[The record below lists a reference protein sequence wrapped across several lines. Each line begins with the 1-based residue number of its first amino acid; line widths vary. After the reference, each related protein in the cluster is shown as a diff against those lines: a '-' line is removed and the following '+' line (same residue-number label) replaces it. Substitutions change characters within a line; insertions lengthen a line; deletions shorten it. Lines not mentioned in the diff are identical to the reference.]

1 MKNAYQK
8 MKQDSAQLLEL
19 DADYASQKPGTGENF
34 MTRKQTM
41 MEDGLGELED
51 IGQFGLGL
59 AVRDA
64 KPVNKLELSKEK
76 EAEIARMQEWEA
88 FKEVDEDL
96 KQEQE
101 DAAQLDRLR
110 RNKKS
115 QSDRRPPTD
124 RQTAFVEFK

>member
-1 MKNAYQK
+1 
-8 MKQDSAQLLEL
+8 
-19 DADYASQKPGTGENF
+19 
-34 MTRKQTM
+34 M

-51 IGQFGLGL
+51 IGQFGLGI

-76 EAEIARMQEWEA
+76 EAEIAKMEQWEA
-88 FKEVDEDL
+88 YKEVDEDL
-96 KQEQE
+96 RQEQE
-101 DAAQLDRLR
+101 DAAQLDRMR

-124 RQTAFVEFK
+124 R